1 MTFYDKSSHATMSGS
16 TASDAPANHLH
27 VRRTKSVS
35 PDARVRHVDELSEK
49 AQQHFY
55 TMIHEGATGAR
66 LDDRTAKEFTDGD
79 VVVFTGYY
87 ELDLT

>member
-1 MTFYDKSSHATMSGS
+1 MPGS
-16 TASDAPANHLH
+16 TASDAPVEHLR
-27 VRRTKSVS
+27 VRQTESVS

-49 AQQHFY
+49 AQQRFY
-55 TMIHEGATGAR
+55 TMIGEGATGAR
-66 LDDRTAKEFTDGD
+66 LDDHTAQEFADGD